1 MRLDA
6 LEREALKYALNDFNG
21 DVYLFGSRI
30 DDTKRAIILLKES
43 IKKFNPYKTEK
54 KYTPDELEY
63 YDSLS
68 FRGSQSKI
76 VIRKL

>member
-1 MRLDA
+1 MQKNLLLQEFED
-6 LEREALKYALNDFNG
+6 L
-21 DVYLFGSRI
+21 
-30 DDTKRAIILLKES
+30 KRAIILLKES

-68 FRGSQSKI
+68 FRFEKSVEPIEKYLTKI
-76 VIRKL
+76 ITQNSRNQK